1 MNSDAPE
8 EIQQQASNRVSFSL
22 APAGSP
28 RLSKPIPG
36 ADMPI
41 GIASRLIGPDGGTLV
56 ITNGN
61 ASEDG
66 DNASEEDQLKIMF
79 MVMPGALDGYH
90 QITMEVYGR
99 TLSDLEIV
107 FEPSGL
113 KFGVN
118 AMLLAQ
124 VGNNLIDLTLSE
136 VLVWH
141 NSLDGTDEV
150 PFGYIAREKH
160 VAFYI
165 AVPGFSRYSW
175 DD

>member
-1 MNSDAPE
+1 
-8 EIQQQASNRVSFSL
+8 
-22 APAGSP
+22 
-28 RLSKPIPG
+28 
-36 ADMPI
+36 
-41 GIASRLIGPDGGTLV
+41 
-56 ITNGN
+56 
-61 ASEDG
+61 
-66 DNASEEDQLKIMF
+66 
-79 MVMPGALDGYH
+79 
-90 QITMEVYGR
+90 
-99 TLSDLEIV
+99 
-107 FEPSGL
+107 L